1 MMKLLFLS
9 NFYPPYELGGM
20 EQLTSEVR
28 GRLQERGHQVSV
40 LTSRAGL
47 AQGKPKRDGTIRS
60 LYLEADIHY
69 YRMTD
74 FFLARRRQDAANSH
88 ELRRA
93 VDIVQPDV
101 FVVWNMWNLSRNLP
115 YWAEQL
121 LPNRVAYYIASTW
134 PMDLTM
140 HEEYWNLPAGHG
152 LSETAKRPL
161 RAVALAQMRREGYPP
176 KLAFAHSRCVSRYM
190 RDKLVAASA
199 IPPTAGV
206 LYNGIDPAPFLCA
219 PSSKISLEGAPL
231 RLLYFGSLLPIK
243 GVHVAIEA
251 LGTLARQGLAERVV
265 LTILGRGHPDYVASL
280 VGQVKDLN
288 LQSRVHFEEWIDR
301 ADIPAMLQRHDV
313 FLFTS
318 TGPEAMARTVIEAMA
333 AGLVV
338 IGSEV
343 GGQVE
348 MLVNGEN
355 ALTFEAGDAVGL
367 ANQIAYVLDEPELR
381 LRLVQAGRNQVLERF
396 TLERMVDNMETW
408 LGSIVQ

>member
-1 MMKLLFLS
+1 MKLLFLS

-20 EQLTSEVR
+20 EQLTNEVAT
-28 GRLQERGHQVSV
+28 GLQARGHHVSV
-40 LTSRAGL
+40 LTSRTEL
-47 AQGKPKRDGTIRS
+47 APGKPEQNETIRS

-69 YRMTD
+69 YSMKD
-74 FFLARRRQDAANSH
+74 FFLTRRRQNAANLH

-93 VDIVQPDV
+93 IDRAQPDV

-115 YWAEQL
+115 YRAEQW

-140 HEEYWNLPAGHG
+140 HEEYWQLPASHK
-152 LSETAKRPL
+152 LSEIAKRSL
-161 RAVALAQMRREGYPP
+161 RTAAFADLRREGYPP
-176 KLAFAHSRCVSRYM
+176 ELAFAHTRCVSCYM

-199 IPPTAGV
+199 IPSTAEV
-206 LYNGIDPAPFLCA
+206 LYNGIDPAPFLRT
-219 PSSKISLEGAPL
+219 SSAKGLGKQGPL

-243 GVHVAIEA
+243 GVHVAIDA
-251 LGTLARQGLAERVV
+251 LGALAGQGLAERVE

-280 VGQVKDLN
+280 VDQVKELN
-288 LQSRVHFEEWIDR
+288 LQSRVHFRQWIDR
-301 ADIPAMLQRHDV
+301 VNIPAMLQRHDV

-318 TGPEAMARTVIEAMA
+318 TGPEAMARTAMEAMA

-338 IGSEV
+338 VGSEV

-355 ALTFEAGDAVGL
+355 ALTFASGDADRL
-367 ANQIAYVLDEPELR
+367 ADHIRYLLDEPARRLELAR
-381 LRLVQAGRNQVLERF
+381 VGRETILDRF
-396 TLERMVDNMETW
+396 TLDKMVVNVEAW
-408 LGSIVQ
+408 LEAILQ